1 MILFVNRFYIIT
13 TGRQQE
19 SQGRVRGCCQGWREG
34 PPGKANE
41 KFLEK
46 PGKANEKFL
55 EFSVNQYLPD
65 QRRALPE
72 TETPVTNG
80 QITVDVTNPPFP
92 PKRKQKEYRIFFV
105 RFNPPPPEGNS
116 QSCRACW
123 DEGPTSRT
131 IGRTT
136 FISSSPPLRAP
147 AGWVGGRL
155 NLDFSRVKLF
165 SAANF
170 WSWVEILQLRS
181 TTSWTHPKRKALIF
195 VEINVQ

>member
-1 MILFVNRFYIIT
+1 MRSMILFVNRFYIIT

-55 EFSVNQYLPD
+55 EFSVNQCLPD

-72 TETPVTNG
+72 TETPVTND

-92 PKRKQKEYRIFFV
+92 PQRKQKEYRIHLIV
-105 RFNPPPPEGNS
+105 QYAYSSEINITKTNV
-116 QSCRACW
+116 QS
-123 DEGPTSRT
+123 
-131 IGRTT
+131 
-136 FISSSPPLRAP
+136 L
-147 AGWVGGRL
+147 L
-155 NLDFSRVKLF
+155 
-165 SAANF
+165 SAANL
-170 WSWVEILQLRS
+170 LQVSEFGGRGRAAEKKN
-181 TTSWTHPKRKALIF
+181 KR
-195 VEINVQ
+195 